1 MELAKVC
8 YAHPDPA
15 ICSAASWVCWNGV
28 IVHYD
33 GESYAGGRNR
43 FDITKPCDMDGLC
56 YLDSQLIQDY
66 LNTTRVFE
74 ALGVPKGFQNYSI
87 ISIEV
92 MMAFEATNDLGISTQ
107 PQILFLLENGID
119 TLIYQGNLDLACNT
133 AGNLRWANN
142 MVWKGQPEFVA
153 QPIKQWTSAGKEAG
167 WFKEVNIKMN
177 DKNTRFS
184 FVTHYGAG
192 HMVGNMVFLIV
203 FQFSNQDLRC
213 HSINRSKHL
222 TWLIDG

>member
-15 ICSAASWVCWNGV
+15 ICSVASWVCWNGV
-28 IVHYD
+28 IVYYD

-43 FDITKPCDMDGLC
+43 FDITKPCEMDGLC
-56 YLDSQLIQDY
+56 YSNSQLIQDY

-87 ISIEV
+87 TSIEV

-133 AGNLRWANN
+133 AGNFRWANN

-153 QPIKQWTSAGKEAG
+153 QPIKQWTSAEKRAG

-177 DKNTRFS
+177 DKSTRFS

-192 HMVGNMVFLIV
+192 HMVSNMVSLSV
-203 FQFSNQDLRC
+203 F
-213 HSINRSKHL
+213 
-222 TWLIDG
+222 